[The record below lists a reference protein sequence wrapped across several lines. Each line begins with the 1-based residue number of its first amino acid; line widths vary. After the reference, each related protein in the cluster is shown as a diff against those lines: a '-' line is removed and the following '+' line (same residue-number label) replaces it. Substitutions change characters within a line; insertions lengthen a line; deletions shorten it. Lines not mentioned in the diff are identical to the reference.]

1 VGRRSRLGLLCGVV
15 AAFTMLGAG
24 VARAVST
31 PTTSGGIGASP
42 TSVVVAS
49 TTAGAP
55 PTSTA
60 GVRLHFEGKH
70 SGIERMQFATKA
82 CPVLDHRLRETF
94 TLTDGTAW
102 DFHAHYCGTIDSQ
115 DVWTG
120 VGTFTI
126 ATGNGSGL
134 SGNFT
139 DSAHLPSVGVPYVI
153 HVTAGTGTFAGA
165 TGSCV
170 LDDHLRRISATTQHQ
185 NGIFV
190 CDLH

>member
-1 VGRRSRLGLLCGVV
+1 MGRRSRLGLLCGVLV
-15 AAFTMLGAG
+15 AFTIFGAG

-31 PTTSGGIGASP
+31 PTTSSGLGLSP
-42 TSVVVAS
+42 TSAVAAP
-49 TTAGAP
+49 TTGVAAAP
-55 PTSTA
+55 SRPS
-60 GVRLHFEGKH
+60 HFEGKH
-70 SGIERMQFATKA
+70 SGTEHMQFATKA

-102 DFHAHYCGTIDSQ
+102 DFRAHYCGTIDAQ

-139 DSAHLPSVGVPYVI
+139 DSAHLPTVGVPYVLHI
-153 HVTAGTGTFAGA
+153 TAGAGAFAGA

-170 LDDHLRRISATTQHQ
+170 LDDHVRAISATTQHQ

-190 CDLH
+190 CDLDH